1 MIDEFDMIESADA
14 NGRKK
19 RSKNKK
25 ELGSVTLEK
34 LLFDTVTNMHEDNN
48 KNLEKN
54 NLNPLPRSHYENLM
68 KDTYKI
74 LYNCIIILT
83 MSLPMSLIITLQIF
97 INDIAKRTGK
107 KSYKIC
113 GHITKQGNLAKKIH
127 CKICSLQ
134 TSIAHANRN
143 YTNGILKTTILTP
156 SDENIIQ
163 SAHNLALEK
172 MPELNQI
179 LKKNGPI
186 PLEFTHEYV
195 SIVFPILSCTLSN
208 YKEWL
213 KMDATYIGCDER
225 FYVFN
230 MKRQLKEGWTL
241 TKRKGIWDKDHIV
254 PCAKVDLNT
263 DEGIIQAFSWYNFQP
278 LSSKEN
284 RSKGG
289 R

>member
-1 MIDEFDMIESADA
+1 
-14 NGRKK
+14 
-19 RSKNKK
+19 
-25 ELGSVTLEK
+25 
-34 LLFDTVTNMHEDNN
+34 
-48 KNLEKN
+48 
-54 NLNPLPRSHYENLM
+54 M
-68 KDTYKI
+68 KDTYKV

-97 INDIAKRTGK
+97 INNIAKRTGK
-107 KSYKIC
+107 KSYKVC

-134 TSIAHANRN
+134 TSMAHANRN
-143 YTNGILKTTILTP
+143 YTNGILKNTILIP

-179 LKKNGPI
+179 LKEKNGPI
-186 PLEFTHEYV
+186 PLEFVHEYI
-195 SIVFPILSCTLSN
+195 SIVFPILSCTLPN
-208 YKEWL
+208 YKVWI
-213 KMDATYIGCDER
+213 KMDATYIGCDKR
-225 FYVFN
+225 VYVFN

-241 TKRKGIWDKDHIV
+241 TKRKGIWDKDHKK
-254 PCAKVDLNT
+254 PCKQVDLNT